1 MHFQWYPGHMTKA
14 KRMMQENIKLIDLVI
29 ELVDAR
35 VPISSRN
42 PDIDELGKNKARL
55 ILLNKSDLAEDK
67 WNDAWSEYFREKGF
81 SVVKVNSKKGGGIKS
96 INGVIQEACKEKIE
110 RDRKRGILNRP
121 VRAMVVGIPN
131 VGKSTFINALAGKA
145 CAKTGNKP
153 GVTKGKQWIRLNKN
167 VELLDTPGILWPR
180 FEDQAVGLKLAFIG
194 SIKDEIL
201 QTEELAG
208 KACAKTGNKPGVT
221 KGKQWIRLNKNV
233 ELLDTPGILW
243 PRFEDQAVGL
253 KLAFI
258 GSIKD
263 EILQTEELAAELVKF
278 MNENYPGVLE
288 NKYNVEED
296 TDPYGMLEKIAESRH
311 CLVRGNELDTEKAS
325 VLLMDDFRNGRLG
338 KLTLE
343 YPDAY

>member
-1 MHFQWYPGHMTKA
+1 MNFQWYPGHMTKA
-14 KRMMQENIKLIDLVI
+14 KRQMQEDIKLIDLVI

-35 VPISSRN
+35 IPLSSRN
-42 PDIDELGKNKARL
+42 PDIDELGKNKYRL
-55 ILLNKSDLAEDK
+55 ILMNKADLADK
-67 WNDAWSEYFREKGF
+67 ERTREWSAFFKEKGF
-81 SVVKVNSKKGGGIKS
+81 FVVSLDARSKSGMKS
-96 INGVIQEACKEKIE
+96 ITDIVMEACKEKIE

-201 QTEELAG
+201 QTEELA
-208 KACAKTGNKPGVT
+208 
-221 KGKQWIRLNKNV
+221 
-233 ELLDTPGILW
+233 
-243 PRFEDQAVGL
+243 
-253 KLAFI
+253 
-258 GSIKD
+258 
-263 EILQTEELAAELVKF
+263 AELVTF
-278 MNENYPGVLE
+278 MNKNYPGVLE
-288 NKYNVEED
+288 SKYNVEED
-296 TDPYGMLEKIAESRH
+296 ADPYGMIARIAESRH

-338 KLTLE
+338 RLTLE